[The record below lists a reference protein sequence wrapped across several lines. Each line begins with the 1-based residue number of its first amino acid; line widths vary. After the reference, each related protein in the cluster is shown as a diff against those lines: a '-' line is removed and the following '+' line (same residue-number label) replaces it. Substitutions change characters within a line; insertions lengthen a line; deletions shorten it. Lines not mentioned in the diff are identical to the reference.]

1 MSCPLLSGQ
10 KVKTHTHT
18 CTQLRHIFYT
28 SFWTASGTNGW
39 LAAYG
44 DSMFIFSHGAWPRP
58 PRPDS
63 EAAEI
68 VIRVIQTYNM
78 ETRPTEA
85 ICHFLMNSPHSR
97 VHMLNVNSEYA
108 CHYFSLCFRD
118 AAVCSCW
125 PLRFP
130 HSYLTWQW
138 LTDLTALS
146 REPLRTVATVTIP
159 FLQAASTM
167 ETRIGLAWITLHCQE
182 RKQDEGEVNWIY
194 QVSFYR

>member
-10 KVKTHTHT
+10 KVKTHTLALAHSWGT
-18 CTQLRHIFYT
+18 YSILHLEQPLAQTADLQHLEIPCSFSVRELDPGLPDLTVKPLRLQ
-28 SFWTASGTNGW
+28 S
-39 LAAYG
+39 
-44 DSMFIFSHGAWPRP
+44 
-58 PRPDS
+58 
-63 EAAEI
+63 
-68 VIRVIQTYNM
+68 VIQTHNM

-85 ICHFLMNSPHSR
+85 ICYFLMNSPHR
-97 VHMLNVNSEYA
+97 RLHMLNVKSEYA
-108 CHYFSLCFRD
+108 CHDFPLCFRD
-118 AAVCSCW
+118 TAVCSCW

-167 ETRIGLAWITLHCQE
+167 EARIGLAWITLHCQE